1 MAQRTM
7 AEIALR
13 VAPVLMVEDEL
24 LTTAWA
30 ADAWRLLDLDTTME
44 PDDVERPL
52 TESGR
57 GAAGTGAGTGASPRS
72 SPVVSSREKMLVRA
86 IFSLT

>member
-1 MAQRTM
+1 MAQRAM
-7 AEIALR
+7 ALIM
-13 VAPVLMVEDEL
+13 APAVTAEDEL
-24 LTTAWA
+24 LTIAWA
-30 ADAWRLLDLDTTME
+30 ADAWRLLDLDTIMVL
-44 PDDVERPL
+44 DDVERPL